1 LKRTALTRK
10 TPLRAKVGLKQ
21 RGGLARKS
29 APRSRRHAPSAIRA
43 SARGEPCL
51 VRAPVPGGC
60 ALPDT
65 TVLAHLNGAGMGVKA
80 LDLHGAYAC
89 AKCHAWL
96 DGGYAL
102 ELYSRDQ
109 RDLYHLRGVMRTQA
123 KLIEKGLLS
132 LAPGKEAKQ
141 S

>member
-1 LKRTALTRK
+1 MKQTPLKRK
-10 TPLRAKVGLKQ
+10 TPLRAKSGLKPG
-21 RGGLARKS
+21 GGLARKS
-29 APRSRRHAPSAIRA
+29 APRSRRHATTAIRA

-80 LDLHGAYAC
+80 VDFHAAYAC

-96 DGGYAL
+96 DGGYATAHH
-102 ELYSRDQ
+102 SRDL

-123 KLIEKGLLS
+123 KLYEKGLLS
-132 LAPGKEAKQ
+132 LAPSKEGKQ